1 MFWLLPTRQLVP
13 YTVKFIAVL
22 CDRESKVKW
31 LIIESDIK
39 NLIFVAYTLINEII
53 YGCNLVKIYHV
64 LFIL

>member
-1 MFWLLPTRQLVP
+1 MFWLLTTRQLVP
-13 YTVKFIAVL
+13 YKVKFIAVL

-39 NLIFVAYTLINEII
+39 NLIVVAYNLINEII
-53 YGCNLVKIYHV
+53 YGCNLVKIYHA